1 MPSEPRKCDK
11 LLCWLESAKFLGAA
25 VGGRTS
31 TPLQAVFLGAPPGSY
46 REDWE
51 NSGKALGAGSG
62 AIEKSQTL
70 CP

>member
-11 LLCWLESAKFLGAA
+11 LLCWLESAL
-25 VGGRTS
+25 VSGGSSWRRDFY
-31 TPLQAVFLGAPPGSY
+31 PLQAVFLGAPPGSY

-70 CP
+70 RP